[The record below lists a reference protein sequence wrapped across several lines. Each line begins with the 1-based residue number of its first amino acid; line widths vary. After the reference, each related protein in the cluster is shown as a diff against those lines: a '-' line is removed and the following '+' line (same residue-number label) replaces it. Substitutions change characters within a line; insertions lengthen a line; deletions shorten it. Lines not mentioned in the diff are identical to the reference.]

1 MRDFGRVT
9 RCTVGKRLAVIE
21 GMSPEPHLLLA
32 EHHDELERLCR
43 EIEVGI
49 QTDDPRDLVQRYR
62 VFENAVTD
70 HLAAEEDE
78 ILAAY
83 GDYDQRDAF
92 SIREEHAALRR
103 QLAETGVEVELHAV
117 RAATLRKLL
126 DALRAHSLHEERGMY
141 PWAQV
146 HLLLSNRK
154 RLFLRIANSLDT
166 LARIRRAFANA
177 QARTLTS

>member
-1 MRDFGRVT
+1 VRVFDGGT
-9 RCTVGKRLAVIE
+9 RCPDGKRLAVVKD
-21 GMSPEPHLLLA
+21 MSNEPRLLLA

-49 QTDDPRDLVQRYR
+49 HADDPRDLVQRYR
-62 VFENAVTD
+62 AFEKAVTD
-70 HLAAEEDE
+70 HLAAEEEE

-92 SIREEHAALRR
+92 SIRGEHAALRG

-141 PWAQV
+141 PWAQAY
-146 HLLLSNRK
+146 LPLSSRK
-154 RLFLRIANSLDT
+154 RLFLTIANSLDT